1 MDRVRRLVHVRGVRR
16 GLLLARYDVHEL
28 PGQLGLARWQLRRQL
43 LVQPGLC
50 DVGLGQLAEVLVRA
64 WNVPQRD
71 DFELHGLP
79 RRLIL
84 IDPERGIMHTVCHQY
99 VLVLSKLHE
108 LRDVRQRHC
117 SVCCWFDVVHIL
129 RGQLLLQLKV

>member
-1 MDRVRRLVHVRGVRR
+1 MRAVRSRHILVHTRRNCVLLLPRWQMDHIHWLELVRDVRC
-16 GLLLARYDVHEL
+16 GLLFARYNVHKV
-28 PGQLGLARWQLRRQL
+28 PRQQLGLTRWQLRRQL

-99 VLVLSKLHE
+99 VLVLS
-108 LRDVRQRHC
+108 
-117 SVCCWFDVVHIL
+117 
-129 RGQLLLQLKV
+129 

>member
-1 MDRVRRLVHVRGVRR
+1 M
-16 GLLLARYDVHEL
+16 
-28 PGQLGLARWQLRRQL
+28 
-43 LVQPGLC
+43 QPGLC

-71 DFELHGLP
+71 VVELRRLP

-108 LRDVRQRHC
+108 LRDVHRGHYDLC
-117 SVCCWFDVVHIL
+117 AKLYVVHSL
-129 RGQLLLQLKV
+129 RGQLLLQLKD